1 MPKSLPMPTSLPLVN
16 QAESRATDV
25 PAWLVLLLAAS
36 CGLIGANV
44 YYAQPLIAPI
54 AADLGLSAHASG
66 LIMAV
71 GQIGYGA
78 GLLLVVPLGDLL
90 ENRRLVVGL
99 IAFTAASLLLAALS
113 RHAALFLPASLA
125 IGLGAVA
132 VQVLVPYAANLAPD
146 AVRGRV
152 VGNVMSGL
160 MLGIMLARPAAGLIT
175 DLLSWHAVFFT
186 SAVLMVALAVGLRAV
201 LPARWPEGGVSYGS
215 LLMSMAG
222 LARHTPIL
230 RRRAAYQAGLFS
242 AYSVFWTTVP
252 LLLADRFQLSQS
264 GIALFAIA
272 GVAGTIAAPIAG
284 RVADRG
290 WSRPATLAALL
301 VGASAFLIGLAGH
314 SITVLVIAANL
325 LDFGVAANLVLGQ
338 RAIFSLGANMRSR
351 LNALYMAM
359 FFGAGGLGSAV
370 GAWAYAQ
377 GGWTLSS
384 WIGFGLP
391 IAAALVWVRER

>member
-16 QAESRATDV
+16 QAESRTTDV

-391 IAAALVWVRER
+391 IAAALVWVSER

>member
-1 MPKSLPMPTSLPLVN
+1 
-16 QAESRATDV
+16 
-25 PAWLVLLLAAS
+25 
-36 CGLIGANV
+36 
-44 YYAQPLIAPI
+44 
-54 AADLGLSAHASG
+54 
-66 LIMAV
+66 
-71 GQIGYGA
+71 
-78 GLLLVVPLGDLL
+78 
-90 ENRRLVVGL
+90 
-99 IAFTAASLLLAALS
+99 
-113 RHAALFLPASLA
+113 LFLPASLA

-152 VGNVMSGL
+152 VGNVLSGL

-391 IAAALVWVRER
+391 IAAALVWVSER

>member
-1 MPKSLPMPTSLPLVN
+1 MPTSLPLVN
-16 QAESRATDV
+16 QAESRTTDV

-391 IAAALVWVRER
+391 IAAALVWVSER

>member
-16 QAESRATDV
+16 QAERRATDV

>member
-1 MPKSLPMPTSLPLVN
+1 MPTSLPLVN
-16 QAESRATDV
+16 QAERRATDV

>member
-1 MPKSLPMPTSLPLVN
+1 
-16 QAESRATDV
+16 
-25 PAWLVLLLAAS
+25 
-36 CGLIGANV
+36 LIGANV

-391 IAAALVWVRER
+391 IAAALVWVSER

>member
-16 QAESRATDV
+16 QAESRTTDV

-264 GIALFAIA
+264 GIALFALA